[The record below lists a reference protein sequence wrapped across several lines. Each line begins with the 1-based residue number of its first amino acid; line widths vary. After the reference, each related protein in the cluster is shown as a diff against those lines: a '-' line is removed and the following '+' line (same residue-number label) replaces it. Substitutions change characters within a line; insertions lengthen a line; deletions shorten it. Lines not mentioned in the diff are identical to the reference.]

1 VAKTGAAGA
10 CDIAA
15 ARAVVTSRQ
24 AGDGDQDRWLERD
37 QAGKRPPVMGL
48 EPSDTIRHL
57 RLRRP
62 VAAAGRL
69 GAPLGLAEGI
79 PGF

>member
-1 VAKTGAAGA
+1 
-10 CDIAA
+10 
-15 ARAVVTSRQ
+15 
-24 AGDGDQDRWLERD
+24 
-37 QAGKRPPVMGL
+37 MGL
-48 EPSDTIRHL
+48 EPSDTIRQL